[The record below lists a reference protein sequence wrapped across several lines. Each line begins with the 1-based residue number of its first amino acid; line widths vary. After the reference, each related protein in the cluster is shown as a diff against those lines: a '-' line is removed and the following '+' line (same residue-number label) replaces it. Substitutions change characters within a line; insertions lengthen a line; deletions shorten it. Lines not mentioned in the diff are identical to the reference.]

1 MEKEKLKS
9 LIYIILPILG
19 TVFVCW
25 YITQSTCDVV
35 YSDYIRLV
43 NSYLPDVYDL
53 KKFLVPDVLTRIPI
67 NYLERIIN
75 VEFFGFSVTL
85 DRMLGAVGL
94 GLAGLVFAAY
104 CKRRRLGLMWFVIL
118 MAVMFSLNKWEMIT
132 NGSGWAH
139 FLAFAGFYY
148 HELVLDRVWS
158 GQGKKGDKARLCIL
172 PWLIILGAAGP
183 YGASYAAILL
193 VSYLYCMIRSGQKG
207 EKEDQR
213 WFVVWFFC
221 ALIPLLLYILSN
233 SYVIEEHAGDTG
245 RPLWVILSDNPTFP
259 IRFLLKSFAG
269 ILVGGEELTNWMNSG
284 LLSNKACYGI
294 GLFVICG
301 YLAALWMNIRYRL
314 YERAIMPMLLLLGG
328 GLNHLLVFLTRYIF
342 EKESYALNSSRYTL
356 QFQVGIFG
364 ILLTFA
370 LVLQIEQKFW
380 MVGRTLAAIFS
391 VAILLGNGYT
401 TYHELEMA
409 PYRKEWFEARA
420 ERALEVP
427 ELTDEEFEAQGD
439 ELADFFEYWNGNDKI
454 RNAYR
459 ILEENHWNVFREEE

>member
-1 MEKEKLKS
+1 MEKERLKS
-9 LIYIILPILG
+9 LIYIILPVLG

-25 YITQSTCDVV
+25 YITQATCDVV

-94 GLAGLVFAAY
+94 GLAGLVFGAY

-139 FLAFAGFYY
+139 FAAFAGFYY
-148 HELVLDRVWS
+148 HELVLDRYWA
-158 GQGKKGDKARLCIL
+158 GEGKKGDAARLCVL

-183 YGASYAAILL
+183 YGASYAAVLV
-193 VSYLYCMIRSGQKG
+193 VSYTYCLIRSRQKG
-207 EKEDQR
+207 EKQEEK
-213 WFVVWFFC
+213 WYLIWFFC

-245 RPLWVILSDNPTFP
+245 RPLWVILMDNPTFP

-269 ILVGGEELTNWMNSG
+269 ILVGGEELTAWMDAG
-284 LLSNKACYGI
+284 LLSN
-294 GLFVICG
+294 
-301 YLAALWMNIRYRL
+301 
-314 YERAIMPMLLLLGG
+314 
-328 GLNHLLVFLTRYIF
+328 
-342 EKESYALNSSRYTL
+342 
-356 QFQVGIFG
+356 
-364 ILLTFA
+364 
-370 LVLQIEQKFW
+370 
-380 MVGRTLAAIFS
+380 
-391 VAILLGNGYT
+391 
-401 TYHELEMA
+401 
-409 PYRKEWFEARA
+409 
-420 ERALEVP
+420 
-427 ELTDEEFEAQGD
+427 
-439 ELADFFEYWNGNDKI
+439 
-454 RNAYR
+454 
-459 ILEENHWNVFREEE
+459 

>member
-1 MEKEKLKS
+1 MEKERLKS
-9 LIYIILPILG
+9 LIYIILPVLG

-25 YITQSTCDVV
+25 YITQATCDVV

-43 NSYLPDVYDL
+43 NSYLPGVYDL

-94 GLAGLVFAAY
+94 GLAGLVFGAY

-139 FLAFAGFYY
+139 FAAFAGFYY
-148 HELVLDRVWS
+148 HELVLDRYWA
-158 GQGKKGDKARLCIL
+158 GEGKKGDAARLCVL

-183 YGASYAAILL
+183 YGASYAAVLV
-193 VSYLYCMIRSGQKG
+193 VSYTYCLIRSRQKG
-207 EKEDQR
+207 EKQEEK
-213 WFVVWFFC
+213 WYLIWFFC

-245 RPLWVILSDNPTFP
+245 RPLWVILMDNPTFP

-269 ILVGGEELTNWMNSG
+269 ILVGGEELTAWMDAG
-284 LLSNKACYGI
+284 LLSNKACYGL
-294 GLFVICG
+294 GAFVICG
-301 YLAALWMNIRYRL
+301 YLAALWVNIRCRL
-314 YERAIMPMLLLLGG
+314 YEKYLMPMMLLLGG

-342 EKESYALNSSRYTL
+342 EKEEYALNSSRYTL

-364 ILLTFA
+364 IILTFA
-370 LVLQIEQKFW
+370 LAMQMKEVVKWLYG
-380 MVGRTLAAIFS
+380 MLAALFC
-391 VAILLGNGYT
+391 VAFLWGNVYT
-401 TYHELEMA
+401 TYHEVDKA
-409 PYRKEWFEARA
+409 KYRKERFEQIKA
-420 ERALEVP
+420 RALEVP
-427 ELTDEEFEAQGD
+427 GMTDEEFAAQAD
-439 ELADFFEYWNGNDKI
+439 DLADEFEYWNGHERVRK
-454 RNAYR
+454 AYQ
-459 ILEENHWNVFREEE
+459 ILEENNWNVFRD